1 MTNVG
6 HHIFNVL
13 SDILGSHG
21 FQPNFSLGRTRKL
34 LLQNID
40 ALLKFSDALLDKFL
54 SVLGK

>member
-40 ALLKFSDALLDKFL
+40 ALLKFSDA
-54 SVLGK
+54 GI